1 MSKQLSVAL
10 AQVTQREFT
19 DDLTGYAQE
28 MEKILS
34 PPSGIQM
41 VVHPELHLFGSD
53 MTPSA
58 LQEIARSLDSK
69 FVGELG
75 AIAKR
80 FGIWLVPGSIVEPAP
95 NNNVYNTAL
104 VFNPAGELVS
114 FYRKIFP
121 WRPSEP
127 FTMGN
132 EFSIFEIPGLG
143 CVGLNICYDIW
154 FPEVTRQLTWMG
166 AELIVN
172 LVRTTT
178 PDRKQELVLVQAS
191 SIVNQVYILSVNAAA
206 PKAMGRSLV
215 VDPDGDVVDQILD
228 DSNTVIQSIIDFDRV
243 AQIRQNGTA
252 GVNRMWDQFLPN
264 DPVINF
270 PIYAG
275 RINPRTWRPG
285 MNK

>member
-1 MSKQLSVAL
+1 MSKKISVAA
-10 AQVTQREFT
+10 AQVTQRKFT
-19 DDLTGYAQE
+19 YELSSYAQDIAE
-28 MEKILS
+28 ILS
-34 PPSGIQM
+34 RSPGTKM

-53 MTPSA
+53 MSAAA
-58 LQEIARSLDSK
+58 LQEIAQSLDSK
-69 FVGELG
+69 FVSELG
-75 AIAKR
+75 EIAKR
-80 FGIWLVPGSIVEPAP
+80 FGIWLIPGSIVEPAP
-95 NNNVYNTAL
+95 NIGVYNTAL

-127 FTMGN
+127 FTMGS
-132 EFSIFEIPGLG
+132 EFSVFELPGLG
-143 CVGLNICYDIW
+143 RVGLNICYDIW

-178 PDRKQELVLVQAS
+178 PDRKQELVLVQAN

-206 PKAMGRSLV
+206 PIAMGRSLV
-215 VDPDGDVVDQILD
+215 VDPDGDVLEQVLD
-228 DSNTVIQSIIDFDRV
+228 DSNSVIYTVIDFDRV
-243 AQIRQNGTA
+243 AQIRRDGTA

-264 DPVINF
+264 DPEINL
-270 PIYAG
+270 PIYTG